1 VLPAGPQAAPSYS
14 PLQVGAVQGAK
25 PYDNPNTAWKAP
37 IDQAFRQAM
46 AAASTPGVGITDPA
60 AVEAA
65 RQARQQAIQAYR
77 WSQRLPQGFQ
87 GDPNSLVP
95 RGTTSGGVNQYF
107 NPATGGMFVGN
118 PFRNWNTGG

>member
-14 PLQVGAVQGAK
+14 PLQVGAVQGA
-25 PYDNPNTAWKAP
+25 NAWKDP
-37 IDQAFRQAM
+37 INQAFIQART
-46 AAASTPGVGITDPA
+46 AASTPGVGITNIPMLD
-60 AVEAA
+60 AA
-65 RQARQQAIQAYR
+65 RQARQQAIMAAK
-77 WSQRLPQGFQ
+77 PMGQGGFI

-95 RGTTSGGVNQYF
+95 KGTTLGGVNQYF